1 MRLRLYAP
9 FVAAVFLA
17 LPLLLASG
25 SEATPIGPACGSC
38 AGGVFDL
45 THSAAPIATTAT
57 TETWEITYTADLA
70 TGPYTGGGSFLESVA
85 IKVAANDTDFVTAS
99 LVSAPGG
106 IAEWMEV
113 SGGIN
118 AFGCSGEGAGF
129 ECARDK
135 PPANAAPVSGGP
147 YTWVWHV
154 EVLTGTLLTGT
165 NEASI
170 KARFVDA
177 MGNKKGPL
185 LSEHITLSE
194 TPEPGMALLLAGPL
208 LLLGSRRGIRRP

>member
-1 MRLRLYAP
+1 MLRPCCL
-9 FVAAVFLA
+9 FVAAVLLA

-25 SEATPIGPACGSC
+25 SEATPIGPACDSC

-45 THSAAPIATTAT
+45 THSATPIATTAT
-57 TETWEITYTADLA
+57 TETWVITYTADLA
-70 TGPYTGGGSFLESVA
+70 TYTGGGSFLDSVA
-85 IKVAANDTDFVTAS
+85 FKVTGADASDFVTAS

-106 IAEWMEV
+106 VVKWQEV
-113 SGGIN
+113 TGGIN

-129 ECARDK
+129 ECARDIV
-135 PPANAAPVSGGP
+135 PADAAPVSGGP

-154 EVLTGTLLTGT
+154 ELLTGTLLTGT

-170 KARFVDA
+170 KARFVDT
-177 MGNKKGPL
+177 MGTKRGPL

-194 TPEPGMALLLAGPL
+194 TVVPEPGMALLLAGPL
-208 LLLGSRRGIRRP
+208 VLLGTRRGLRQP